1 MPKRYWLMK
10 SEPHVYSYEDLEK
23 DGETCWEGVRNYQAR
38 NFMQDMVKG
47 DGVLF
52 YHSNAK
58 PPHVAGVAEV
68 SREAYPDY
76 FAFEPE
82 SKYYDPKSSS
92 EKPRWFMVDLKPVKK
107 FSPVSLQAL
116 KDNPALEEMRV
127 VQKGQRLSVMPVTEG
142 EFNEVCRM
150 GEGSDHE

>member
-23 DGETCWEGVRNYQAR
+23 DGETYWEGVRNYQAR
-38 NFMQDMVKG
+38 NFMQEMAGG
-47 DGVLF
+47 DAVLF

-58 PPHVAGVAEV
+58 PPHVAGIAEV

-92 EKPRWFMVDLKPVKK
+92 EKPRWFMVDLKPIKRL
-107 FSPVSLQAL
+107 SPVSLQAL

-142 EFNEVCRM
+142 EFAEVRRM
-150 GEGSDHE
+150 GSSG